1 MGLVVRGIVLR
12 SGRILFCHVAKSG
25 LCSHN
30 LSFFDGSV
38 RHFKTAG
45 EVRQAR
51 QDQSCVRAGIPCR
64 LDMSVKAE
72 AGVCN
77 SESFGNRWFFFYWRT
92 ERRICVTDQ
101 YQQSDLLL

>member
-30 LSFFDGSV
+30 LSFFDGSF

-45 EVRQAR
+45 KVRQAAPG
-51 QDQSCVRAGIPCR
+51 SGLCACR
-64 LDMSVKAE
+64 NSVPF
-72 AGVCN
+72 GYVCK
-77 SESFGNRWFFFYWRT
+77 SRGWSM
-92 ERRICVTDQ
+92 
-101 YQQSDLLL
+101 